1 MAYSPYK
8 MKGHTLPGIKQRAK
22 AIDAIK
28 EVKVP
33 DTKHSNQYKS
43 KMDTEREIY
52 KAKLR
57 GDYQD
62 LTGGK
67 LKKAS
72 YDDPTGT
79 AVSRDPHYLDSPA
92 KKYKKKSPAKIAPL
106 VAMAGKAL
114 AAKAVGK
121 VVDKATE

>member
-1 MAYSPYK
+1 
-8 MKGHTLPGIKQRAK
+8 MKGHTLPGIKQRAS

-92 KKYKKKSPAKIAPL
+92 KIAPL